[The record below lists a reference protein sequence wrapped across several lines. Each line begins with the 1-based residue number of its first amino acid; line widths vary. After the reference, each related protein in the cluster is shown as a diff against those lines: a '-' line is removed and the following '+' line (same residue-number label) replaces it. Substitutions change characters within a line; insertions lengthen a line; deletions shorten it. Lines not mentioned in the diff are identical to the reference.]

1 MTPSLD
7 SISSMSH
14 FPQSSGPYKR
24 GRATKKAKS
33 VAINHGTRPP
43 PWFRIDWYLAGGQRQ
58 QIPESKN
65 SPSDWSDCWWRKH
78 TKYLLPKGSVRLAT
92 GFTDDINS
100 LVEQI
105 SQHFVGN
112 SSFSILHSTL
122 YQKLFCT
129 HQLVLMSHLIPPLP
143 IPAFSFQG
151 IGQASDAINWMEP
164 ERGIRRERNEEGWIP
179 HSHKNLPP
187 VDESIYHI

>member
-1 MTPSLD
+1 MTPSLN

-24 GRATKKAKS
+24 GGATKKAKS

-92 GFTDDINS
+92 GFTDDINA
-100 LVEQI
+100 LVERKF
-105 SQHFVGN
+105 SQSPNKSLNILWEIHHFQSCIQHYIRSCFARTN
-112 SSFSILHSTL
+112 WSWCLIWSLSPSP
-122 YQKLFCT
+122 YQLFPFKE
-129 HQLVLMSHLIPPLP
+129 LVRLLML
-143 IPAFSFQG
+143 
-151 IGQASDAINWMEP
+151 
-164 ERGIRRERNEEGWIP
+164 
-179 HSHKNLPP
+179 
-187 VDESIYHI
+187 